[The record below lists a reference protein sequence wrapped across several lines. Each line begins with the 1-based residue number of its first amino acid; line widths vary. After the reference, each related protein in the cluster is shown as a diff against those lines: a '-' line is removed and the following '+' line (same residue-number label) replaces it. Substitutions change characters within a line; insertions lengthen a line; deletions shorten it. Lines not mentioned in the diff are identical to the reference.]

1 MEQPRT
7 IYTTAFFLL
16 CLSSFLFF
24 ASFNMLIPE
33 LPAYLTSLGGAEY
46 KGYIISLFTLTA
58 GLSRPF
64 SGRLTDTIGRVPVM
78 AFGSLV
84 CFVCGFL
91 YPVVGLAWF
100 NGIAALLLLRLV
112 HGFSTGFK
120 PTGTSAYVAD
130 IVPDERRGEAMGVLG
145 LSGSI
150 GMAFGPALGSW
161 LTAAFRLNLLFYT
174 SSTLALLSIIIL
186 LNMKET
192 LMGRVPFR
200 WSLLRLSRRDVFE
213 PAVVAPSLVTFLNSF
228 SFGAIITLA
237 PDFSQALN
245 VGNKG
250 LFFTVFTISSLAI
263 RFLAGKVSDQYGR
276 RPVLRIASLLITGA
290 LLLLAFSTSTLMFL
304 LAGVLFGISTGMYSP
319 TAQAWTVDLSHA
331 GNRGRALATMYI
343 ALEAGIG
350 LGAYLSASI
359 YHNQTEQF
367 PMAFCFIAAFSGLAF
382 LYLVSPWSQTERN
395 VKNSES
401 RTLS

>member
-1 MEQPRT
+1 
-7 IYTTAFFLL
+7 
-16 CLSSFLFF
+16 
-24 ASFNMLIPE
+24 MLIPE

-64 SGRLTDTIGRVPVM
+64 SGRLTDTVGRVPVM
-78 AFGSLV
+78 ALGSLV

-91 YPVVGLAWF
+91 YPLVGWAGL

-161 LTAAFRLNLLFYT
+161 LTAAFGLNPLFYT
-174 SSTLALLSIIIL
+174 SSTLALLSIVIL

-192 LMGRVPFR
+192 LVEPVPFR
-200 WSLLRLSRRDVFE
+200 WSLLRISRRDVFE
-213 PAVVAPSLVTFLNSF
+213 PAVFAPSLVTFLNSF
-228 SFGAIITLA
+228 SFGAVITLA

-250 LFFTVFTISSLAI
+250 LFFTVFTVSSLAI

-276 RPVLRIASLLITGA
+276 RPILRIASLIISVA
-290 LLLLAFSTSTLMFL
+290 MLLLAFSTSTLSFL
-304 LAGVLFGISTGMYSP
+304 LAGVVFGVASGMYSP
-319 TAQAWTVDLSHA
+319 TAQAWTVDLSQA

-350 LGAYLSASI
+350 LGAYLSA
-359 YHNQTEQF
+359 YVYNNQTERF
-367 PMAFCFIAAFSGLAF
+367 SIAFSIIAVF
-382 LYLVSPWSQTERN
+382 S
-395 VKNSES
+395 
-401 RTLS
+401 TLSFLFLLSGPKK

>member
-64 SGRLTDTIGRVPVM
+64 SGRLTDTVGRVPVM

-91 YPVVGLAWF
+91 YPWVGSVWF
-100 NGIAALLLLRLV
+100 NGIAALLLLRLI

-161 LTAAFRLNLLFYT
+161 LTSAFGLNPLFYT
-174 SSTLALLSIIIL
+174 SSTLALLSIGIL

-192 LMGRVPFR
+192 LPERVPFR
-200 WSLLRLSRRDVFE
+200 WSLLRISRRDVFE
-213 PAVVAPSLVTFLNSF
+213 PAVFAPSLVTFLNSF
-228 SFGAIITLA
+228 SFGAVITLA

-263 RFLAGKVSDQYGR
+263 RFLAGKISDQYGR
-276 RPVLRIASLLITGA
+276 RPILRIASLIITIA
-290 LLLLAFSTSTLMFL
+290 MLLLAFSTSVFSFL
-304 LAGVLFGISTGMYSP
+304 LAAVVFGVSMGMYSP
-319 TAQAWTVDLSHA
+319 TAQAWTVDLSHS

-350 LGAYLSASI
+350 LGAYLSA
-359 YHNQTEQF
+359 YLYGNQAGQF
-367 PMAFCFIAAFSGLAF
+367 ARAFLVMAFFSSVSF
-382 LYLVSPWSQTERN
+382 LYLLGRGKE
-395 VKNSES
+395 
-401 RTLS
+401 

>member
-1 MEQPRT
+1 
-7 IYTTAFFLL
+7 
-16 CLSSFLFF
+16 
-24 ASFNMLIPE
+24 MLIPE
-33 LPAYLTSLGGAEY
+33 LPAYLTSLGGADY

-64 SGRLTDTIGRVPVM
+64 SGRLTDTVGRVPVM

-91 YPVVGLAWF
+91 YPVVGFAGV

-161 LTAAFRLNLLFYT
+161 LTDEFGLNPLFYT

-192 LMGRVPFR
+192 LPDRVPFR
-200 WSLLRLSRRDVFE
+200 WSLLRISRRDVFE
-213 PAVVAPSLVTFLNSF
+213 PAVLAPSFVTFLNSF
-228 SFGAIITLA
+228 SFGAVITLA

-276 RPVLRIASLLITGA
+276 RPILRIASLIITVA
-290 LLLLAFSTSTLMFL
+290 MLLLAFSSSVFLFL
-304 LAGVLFGISTGMYSP
+304 LAAVVFGISMGMYSP
-319 TAQAWTVDLSHA
+319 TAQAWTVDLSHS

-350 LGAYLSASI
+350 LGAYLSA
-359 YHNQTEQF
+359 YLYDNKNDRF
-367 PMAFCFIAAFSGLAF
+367 PLAFMVIAAFSLLSF
-382 LYLVSPWSQTERN
+382 LYLVRG
-395 VKNSES
+395 KK
-401 RTLS
+401 

>member
-33 LPAYLTSLGGAEY
+33 LPGYLTSMGGAEY

-64 SGRLTDTIGRVPVM
+64 SGRLTDTVGRVPVM

-91 YPVVGLAWF
+91 YPVVASAWF
-100 NGIAALLLLRLV
+100 NGIAGLLLLRLI

-150 GMAFGPALGSW
+150 GMAFGPAIGSW
-161 LTAAFRLNLLFYT
+161 ITASFGLNLLFYT

-192 LMGRVPFR
+192 LKERVPFR
-200 WSLLRLSRRDVFE
+200 WSLLRISRRDVFE
-213 PAVVAPSLVTFLNSF
+213 PAVFAPSLVTFLNSF

-237 PDFSQALN
+237 PDFSEALH

-276 RPVLRIASLLITGA
+276 RPILRIASLIITVA
-290 LLLLAFSTSTLMFL
+290 MLLLAFSTSILSFL
-304 LAGVLFGISTGMYSP
+304 LAGVVFGIASGMYSP
-319 TAQAWTVDLSHA
+319 TAQAWTVDLSSSA
-331 GNRGRALATMYI
+331 NRGRALATMYI

-350 LGAYLSASI
+350 LGAFLSAWL
-359 YHNQTEQF
+359 YDNKTDQF
-367 PMAFCFIAAFSGLAF
+367 SLAF
-382 LYLVSPWSQTERN
+382 MLIAVFSLVSFVYLYPYP
-395 VKNSES
+395 KKA
-401 RTLS
+401 

>member
-1 MEQPRT
+1 MQQPRT

-33 LPAYLTSLGGAEY
+33 LPGYLTSLGGAEY

-91 YPVVGLAWF
+91 YPLVPSVF
-100 NGIAALLLLRLV
+100 FDSVAALLVLRLI

-145 LSGSI
+145 LSGSV
-150 GMAFGPALGSW
+150 GMAFGPAIGSW
-161 LTAAFRLNLLFYT
+161 LTSAFGLNPLFYT

-192 LMGRVPFR
+192 LTDRVPFR
-200 WSLLRLSRRDVFE
+200 WSLLRISRRDVFE
-213 PAVVAPSLVTFLNSF
+213 PAVFAPSFITFLNSF
-228 SFGAIITLA
+228 SFGAVITLA
-237 PDFSQALN
+237 PDFSEALH

-276 RPVLRIASLLITGA
+276 RPVLRIASLIITA
-290 LLLLAFSTSTLMFL
+290 AMLLLAFSTTTVSFL
-304 LAGVLFGISTGMYSP
+304 VAGVVFGISMGMYSP
-319 TAQAWTVDLSHA
+319 TAQAWTVDLSNA

-350 LGAYLSASI
+350 LGAYLSASL
-359 YHNQTEQF
+359 YANKAGRF
-367 PMAFCFIAAFSGLAF
+367 PLAFLIIAAFSAISF
-382 LYLVSPWSQTERN
+382 LYLLNWQ
-395 VKNSES
+395 KKK
-401 RTLS
+401 

>member
-1 MEQPRT
+1 MQQPRT
-7 IYTTAFFLL
+7 IYTPAFFLL

-33 LPAYLTSLGGAEY
+33 LPGYLTALGGAEY
-46 KGYIISLFTLTA
+46 KGYIISLFTITA

-91 YPVVGLAWF
+91 YPLVPLVWF
-100 NGIAALLLLRLV
+100 NGVAALLLLRLV

-161 LTAAFRLNLLFYT
+161 LTSLFGLNALFYT
-174 SSTLALLSIIIL
+174 SSALALLSIIIL

-192 LMGRVPFR
+192 LTNRVPFR
-200 WSLLRLSRRDVFE
+200 WRLLRISRRDVFE
-213 PAVVAPSLVTFLNSF
+213 PAVFAPSLVTFLNSF
-228 SFGAIITLA
+228 SFGAVITLA

-263 RFLAGKVSDQYGR
+263 RFLAGKISDEYGR
-276 RPVLRIASLLITGA
+276 RPVLCLASLIITA
-290 LLLLAFSTSTLMFL
+290 AMLLLAFSTSTASFL
-304 LAGVLFGISTGMYSP
+304 LAGVVFGVSMGMYSP
-319 TAQAWTVDLSHA
+319 TAQAWTVDLSNS

-350 LGAYLSASI
+350 LGAYLSA
-359 YHNQTEQF
+359 YLYDNKTDR
-367 PMAFCFIAAFSGLAF
+367 FSLAF
-382 LYLVSPWSQTERN
+382 FTIAVFSSISFLFLMGKQ
-395 VKNSES
+395 KKK
-401 RTLS
+401 

>member
-7 IYTTAFFLL
+7 IYTPAFFLL
-16 CLSSFLFF
+16 CLSAFLFY

-33 LPAYLTSLGGAEY
+33 LPGYLTSLGGAEY
-46 KGYIISLFTLTA
+46 KGYIISLFTITA

-64 SGRLTDTIGRVPVM
+64 SGRLTDSIGRVPVM

-91 YPVVGLAWF
+91 YPLVPLAVAH
-100 NGIAALLLLRLV
+100 GVAALLLLRLV

-150 GMAFGPALGSW
+150 GMAFGPAIGSW
-161 LTAAFRLNLLFYT
+161 LTAAFGLNPLFYT
-174 SSTLALLSIIIL
+174 SSALALLSIIIL

-192 LMGRVPFR
+192 LLKRVPFR
-200 WSLLRLSRRDVFE
+200 WKLLRISRRDVFE
-213 PAVVAPSLVTFLNSF
+213 PTVISPSLVTFLNSF
-228 SFGAIITLA
+228 SFGAVITLT
-237 PDFSQALN
+237 PDFSEALN

-276 RPVLRIASLLITGA
+276 RPVLRIASLLITA
-290 LLLLAFSTSTLMFL
+290 AMVLMAFSTSVASFL
-304 LAGVLFGISTGMYSP
+304 LAGVVFGISTGMYSP
-319 TAQAWTVDLSHA
+319 TAQAWTVDLSHS

-343 ALEAGIG
+343 AMEAGIG
-350 LGAYLSASI
+350 LSAFLSATL
-359 YHNQTEQF
+359 YDNKTERF
-367 PMAFCFIAAFSGLAF
+367 PLAFLVTAAFSLISF
-382 LYLVSPWSQTERN
+382 LYLLTGQKKKKATVFFE
-395 VKNSES
+395 K
-401 RTLS
+401 

>member
-33 LPAYLTSLGGAEY
+33 LPGYLTSLGGAEY

-64 SGRLTDTIGRVPVM
+64 SGRLTDTVGRVPVM
-78 AFGSLV
+78 ALGSLV

-91 YPVVGLAWF
+91 YPVVGWAGL

-145 LSGSI
+145 LSGSV

-161 LTAAFRLNLLFYT
+161 LTSAFGLNPLFYT
-174 SSTLALLSIIIL
+174 SSTLALLSIVIL

-192 LMGRVPFR
+192 LVERVPFR
-200 WSLLRLSRRDVFE
+200 WNLLRISRRDVFE
-213 PAVVAPSLVTFLNSF
+213 PAVFAPSLVTFLNSF
-228 SFGAIITLA
+228 SFGAVITLA
-237 PDFSQALN
+237 PDYSQALN

-250 LFFTVFTISSLAI
+250 LFFTVFTVSSLAI

-276 RPVLRIASLLITGA
+276 RPILRVASLIITVA
-290 LLLLAFSTSTLMFL
+290 MLQLAFSTSTLSFL
-304 LAGVLFGISTGMYSP
+304 LAGVVFGIASGMYSP
-319 TAQAWTVDLSHA
+319 TAQAWTVDLSDS

-350 LGAYLSASI
+350 LGAYLSAFL
-359 YHNQTEQF
+359 YNNQSDRF
-367 PMAFCFIAAFSGLAF
+367 SLAFSVIAAFS
-382 LYLVSPWSQTERN
+382 
-395 VKNSES
+395 
-401 RTLS
+401 TLSFLFLLSTWKR

>member
-33 LPAYLTSLGGAEY
+33 LPGYLTSLGGAEY
-46 KGYIISLFTLTA
+46 KGYLISLFTLTA

-78 AFGSLV
+78 ALGSVV
-84 CFVCGFL
+84 CFICGFL
-91 YPVVGLAWF
+91 YPLVGSVWF
-100 NGIAALLLLRLV
+100 NSIAALLLLRLV

-150 GMAFGPALGSW
+150 GMAFGPALGAW
-161 LTAAFRLNLLFYT
+161 LTDSFGLNPLFYT
-174 SSTLALLSIIIL
+174 SSTLALLSIVIL

-192 LMGRVPFR
+192 LAERVRFR
-200 WSLLRLSRRDVFE
+200 WSLLKISRRDVFE
-213 PAVVAPSLVTFLNSF
+213 PAVLAPSLVTFLNSF
-228 SFGAIITLA
+228 SFGAVITLA
-237 PDFSQALN
+237 PDFSQALQ

-263 RFLAGKVSDQYGR
+263 RFLAGKISDQYGR
-276 RPVLRIASLLITGA
+276 RPILCVASLILTA
-290 LLLLAFSTSTLMFL
+290 AMLLLAFSTSPFSFL
-304 LAGVLFGISTGMYSP
+304 LAGVVFGISMGMYSP

-350 LGAYLSASI
+350 LGAYLSAFLYGNKTDRFSL
-359 YHNQTEQF
+359 
-367 PMAFCFIAAFSGLAF
+367 AFLVTAVFSLISF
-382 LYLVSPWSQTERN
+382 LYLVYKQ
-395 VKNSES
+395 KK
-401 RTLS
+401 